1 MKSLLLKAQAK
12 KNKKKNLIKKIEKE
26 DCSDDDLT
34 SDDEEEVSKNI
45 VGEVFNNKY
54 YCIKYLGRGTFSR
67 VWLVY
72 DIIDNKYFA
81 MKSQF
86 EEFYEDSLHEI
97 KVMKKI
103 NNKDNSDSRIVKLY
117 DHFSINKNTY
127 MIYELLGISLLEFF
141 RETSDDDSDANDSDA
156 NDSDAN
162 DSINE
167 ESNDGK
173 RIPKAAVKIIIKDIL
188 LGLSEAHNKNII
200 HTDLKPE
207 NILLNIYKPK
217 IKETIDNFTSFNPEK
232 IFIDLITNYLPD
244 DFYEYD
250 RNKRKKHKQKAKV
263 KAINDFKILFKK
275 TDIYQNDTENIDY
288 IDNIDVNTLKAIIVD
303 FGNGEFTNDLV
314 QDEISLRCY
323 RPPENILY
331 EKYDTKADIWVVGC
345 LLYEM
350 LTNEFLFD
358 IDRNLKSI
366 DRNRQHIHQM
376 YELFGKIPLE
386 IVDNCDY
393 GGYYFDNKGR
403 VLKYKDFE
411 HVPILDILVTEFNY
425 NEYEAI
431 LINDLLSKMLEYNP
445 NKRLD
450 ALECLKYK
458 WLSN

>member
-12 KNKKKNLIKKIEKE
+12 KNKKKNLIKKKDKE
-26 DCSDDDLT
+26 ECSDDDLT

-86 EEFYEDSLHEI
+86 EEFYEDSKHEI
-97 KVMKKI
+97 NVMKKI
-103 NNKDNSDSRIVKLY
+103 NNKHKSDSRIVKLY
-117 DHFSINKNTY
+117 DHFSIGKKNY
-127 MIYELLGISLLEFF
+127 MIYELLGISLLELF
-141 RETSDDDSDANDSDA
+141 RETTDSD
-156 NDSDAN
+156 
-162 DSINE
+162 
-167 ESNDGK
+167 ESNSDNDRESNSENSDK
-173 RIPKAAVKIIIKDIL
+173 RIPKEVVKTIIKDIL

-207 NILLNIYKPK
+207 NILLNIYNPK
-217 IKETIDNFTSFNPEK
+217 IKETIDYFNSFNPEK

-250 RNKRKKHKQKAKV
+250 RNKRKKHKQKAKA
-263 KAINDFKILFKK
+263 KAIIDFKILFKK
-275 TDIYQNDTENIDY
+275 TDSSDSNLENIDY
-288 IDNIDVNTLKAIIVD
+288 IDHIDVNTLKATIVD

-331 EKYDTKADIWVVGC
+331 DNYDTKADIWVVGC

-366 DRNRQHIHQM
+366 DRNRQHLHQM
-376 YELFGKIPLE
+376 YELFGKIPID
-386 IVDNCDY
+386 IVENCDY
-393 GGYYFDNKGR
+393 GGYYFDDKGR
-403 VLKYKDFE
+403 ILKYKDFD
-411 HVPILDILVTEFNY
+411 HVPILDILITEFNY
-425 NEYEAI
+425 SESEAT
-431 LINDLLSKMLEYNP
+431 LINDLLSSMLEYNP
-445 NKRLD
+445 NKRLN
-450 ALECLKYK
+450 ALECLKFK
-458 WLSN
+458 WFSN